1 MAKSIIGCVGEFSD
15 REDSWQFYIDRLEQF
30 FVANDVDNEGKK
42 KAILLS
48 SVGAKTYKLLT
59 SLSQP
64 KSPKDLSYS
73 QIVTLIKNHQNPEP
87 SSIVQRFKFNSR
99 VRKPEESVRNYV
111 AELRKLSEFCD
122 FGDNLDDML
131 RDRLVCGINDRRIQ
145 TKLLS
150 ERNLTF
156 DKALE
161 ISQATEAAVQNFESL
176 TKPAV
181 SAETVH
187 FLKKKSKYSGNKVQ
201 KSCFRCGNKH
211 DPNKCKYKDATC
223 YACSR
228 VGHPSFN
235 CRSKKPS
242 KNHKGGDNHSNQVN
256 NQNNRHFNLTDED
269 VSIELND
276 LFTIS
281 TISSNKP
288 LVTELFINEKS
299 INFQIDTGASLTVM
313 SRKIF
318 EDHFDIPLAK
328 TDKTLK
334 TYTGESVNII
344 GEVQVNVRTGNDLQC
359 KVLPLLILE
368 GNGPALLGRNWLEDV
383 KIDWSVFFINTPI
396 SDSQSCLQETLNE
409 FSDVFSDNPGCLKGV
424 KVKFNVDPTATPKF
438 IKARQ
443 PPYALR
449 SSIEDELA
457 RLQRDGIIQP
467 VEFSNW
473 ATPIVPI
480 VKSDHTIR
488 ICGDYKSTLNKV
500 TTSDSHPIPRIE
512 DMANALAPGQKFTKL
527 DFSHAYTQL
536 QLHDDSKELT
546 TVNTHRGLFQYQ
558 RLNFGMSAAPGIFQ
572 RHLEQLFQGVPLAKN
587 YIDDLYVTGRD
598 DSDHLQNLRNV
609 FQICRE
615 KGLTLRKSK
624 CDFMKDEVYFLG
636 FRLNKHG
643 LRPVEGKV
651 KAVRELPPPVDKRT
665 LKSFLGSVN
674 YYCQFVPN
682 LATILAPLYRL
693 LRNNVKWV
701 WGEIENKAFSW
712 AKSVLS
718 SDTVL
723 THFDPNQ
730 KTIITCDASPVGV
743 GAILSQVDKS
753 GIEKP
758 VAYASR
764 SLSAAERKYAQIDRE
779 ALAIIFSVKKW
790 HKYIFGRHVS
800 IATDHKPLLGLFGED
815 KALPEHTSAR
825 VQRWAVILSAYSY
838 ELKHISGS
846 QNDADVLSR
855 LPLSSVKDEI
865 PDIDT
870 ETPLEIHELFNLID
884 KTPLNVF
891 DIASETQNDPLL
903 RVVLK
908 NVLSGWSDE
917 CTKDESLKS
926 FYVRRHEL
934 SCERGCILW
943 GVRIIIP
950 SSLRQNILDILH
962 DTHIGMARMKA
973 QARSWVWWPKLD
985 ADIERMVRSCYTCQ
999 LHSTKPQKAPLFP
1012 WDWPD
1017 EPWHRVHLDFAGP
1030 FLGKQFLL
1038 ITDAHSKWIDVR
1050 PMSKITASATI
1061 LELREVFATL
1071 GLCAQIVTDNGP
1083 TFTSSE
1089 FRNFLTHN
1097 GIKHITVSPYHPSS
1111 NGLAERSVQTF
1122 KKAMAKN
1129 NVGSIQER
1137 ICKFLTK
1144 YRSLPH
1150 STTGLSPSELLFGRK
1165 MRTHLD
1171 LIHPNL
1177 ISRVN
1182 KCQQRQKNVHDRHSS
1197 EREISVGDQ
1206 VFVENFSGRGEKW
1219 VSGLVIEKTGPYSFK
1234 IKTPV
1239 GIMRRHIDQIRLD
1252 STDEFIPIDTPNN
1265 VIPDLTDTTPREEL
1279 SSQVRTS
1286 DGSALVSQSNPH
1298 DVNVPNDITTDIH
1311 DNIVDMNLPSDAS
1324 TNINESIRSECC
1336 TNESV
1341 VNVPVRRSSRQVK
1354 TPDRLDL

>member
-1 MAKSIIGCVGEFSD
+1 MSSIIGSVGEFKD
-15 REDSWQFYIDRLEQF
+15 KEDSWQFYIDRVEQF
-30 FVANDVDNEGKK
+30 FIANEVDSENKK

-64 KSPKDLSYS
+64 NSPSQLTYN
-73 QIVTLIKNHQNPEP
+73 QIVALIKNHQDPKP
-87 SSIVQRFKFNSR
+87 SAIVQRFKFNSR

-111 AELRKLSEFCD
+111 AELRKLSEHCE
-122 FGDNLDDML
+122 FGRSLDDML
-131 RDRLVCGINDRRIQ
+131 RDRLVCGVNDRRIQ

-161 ISQATEAAVQNFESL
+161 ISQATEAAVENFESL
-176 TKPAV
+176 TAKPAA
-181 SAETVH
+181 SAEAVH
-187 FLKKKSKYSGNKVQ
+187 FLKKKLNPKFQ
-201 KSCFRCGNKH
+201 KQHKSECFRCGNKH
-211 DPNKCKYKDATC
+211 DPKTCKYKEATC
-223 YACSR
+223 YSCGK

-235 CRSKKPS
+235 CRSKKQ
-242 KNHKGGDNHSNQVN
+242 NHKGGDISKHPKKSNNHSNRN
-256 NQNNRHFNLTDED
+256 YNLTEED
-269 VSIELND
+269 CSSELND

-281 TISSNKP
+281 SSTTVKSNKP
-288 LVTELFINEKS
+288 LMTELFINDKC
-299 INFQIDTGASLTVM
+299 INFHIDTGASLTVM
-313 SRKIF
+313 SREMF
-318 EDHFDIPLAK
+318 DDNFDIPLVK

-344 GEVQVNVRTGNDLQC
+344 GEVKVNVHTGNGLQS

-368 GNGPALLGRNWLEDV
+368 GKGPALLGRNWLEDI
-383 KIDWSVFFINTPI
+383 KIDWSVFLISTPTPD
-396 SDSQSCLQETLNE
+396 SDSQSFLHETLEE

-424 KVKFNVDPTATPKF
+424 KVKFNIDPTATPKF

-449 SSIEDELA
+449 SGIEDELA

-480 VKSDHTIR
+480 VKTDHTIR
-488 ICGDYKSTLNKV
+488 ICGDYKSTLNNV
-500 TTSDSHPIPRIE
+500 MASDSHPIPRIE

-536 QLHDDSKELT
+536 QLEDEAKEFT

-558 RLNFGMSAAPGIFQ
+558 RLSFGMSAAPGIFQ

-587 YIDDLYVTGRD
+587 YMDDLYVTGRD
-598 DSDHLQNLRNV
+598 DSDHLQNLRHV

-624 CDFMKDEVYFLG
+624 CDFMKEEVYFLG

-701 WGEIENKAFSW
+701 WGETENKAFSW

-730 KTIITCDASPVGV
+730 KTVITCDASPVGV
-743 GAILSQVDKS
+743 GAILSQVDES
-753 GIEKP
+753 GVEKP

-764 SLSAAERKYAQIDRE
+764 SLSAVERKYAQIDRE

-790 HKYIFGRHVS
+790 HKYIFGRHVTIVS
-800 IATDHKPLLGLFGED
+800 DHKPLLGLFGEG
-815 KALPEHTSAR
+815 KALPEHASAR

-855 LPLSSVKDEI
+855 LPLTSDKETI

-870 ETPLEIHELFNLID
+870 ETPVEINELFNLID
-884 KTPLNVF
+884 KTPLNVS
-891 DIASETQNDPLL
+891 DIASETKNDPLL
-903 RVVLK
+903 SVVLR

-917 CTKDESLKS
+917 CTKDESLKP

-934 SCERGCILW
+934 SCESGCVMW

-950 SSLRQNILDILH
+950 SSLRQNILEIVH

-973 QARSWVWWPKLD
+973 QARSWVWWPKVD
-985 ADIERMVRSCYTCQ
+985 ADIEKMVRSCYTCQ

-1012 WDWPD
+1012 WDWPE

-1038 ITDAHSKWIDVR
+1038 ITDAHSKWMDVR

-1089 FRNFLTHN
+1089 FRNFLSHN

-1122 KKAMAKN
+1122 KQAMAKN

-1177 ISRVN
+1177 QSRVS
-1182 KCQQRQKNVHDRHSS
+1182 KHQQNQKNVHDRHSS

-1206 VFVENFSGRGEKW
+1206 VFVQNFSGRGEKW
-1219 VSGLVIEKTGPYSFK
+1219 LSGIIIEKSGPYSFK
-1234 IKTPV
+1234 IKTHL
-1239 GIMRRHIDQIRLD
+1239 GIMRRHIDQLRLD
-1252 STDEFIPIDTPNN
+1252 GTDEFISIDTPNTRPI
-1265 VIPDLTDTTPREEL
+1265 VPEVTETVDQEEL
-1279 SSQVRTS
+1279 SSKIQTKNEVSVTFTPKDSNQVESSLKYSKPVETFS
-1286 DGSALVSQSNPH
+1286 PKDSNPVETFSPK
-1298 DVNVPNDITTDIH
+1298 DSNPVET
-1311 DNIVDMNLPSDAS
+1311 
-1324 TNINESIRSECC
+1324 
-1336 TNESV
+1336 
-1341 VNVPVRRSSRQVK
+1341 VRRSIRTRVPVK
-1354 TPDRLDL
+1354 KLDL

>member
-1 MAKSIIGCVGEFSD
+1 MATSIIGCVGEFKD
-15 REDSWQFYIDRLEQF
+15 KEDSWQFYIDRLEQF
-30 FVANDVDNEGKK
+30 FIANDVNNQNKK

-48 SVGAKTYKLLT
+48 SVGAKTYKLVT
-59 SLSQP
+59 SLAQP
-64 KSPKDLSYS
+64 QSPRDLTYN
-73 QIVTLIKNHQNPEP
+73 QIVGLVQNHQNPKP
-87 SSIVQRFKFNSR
+87 SAIVQRFKFNSR
-99 VRKPEESVRNYV
+99 IRKPEESVRSYV
-111 AELRKLSEFCD
+111 AELRKLSEHCE
-122 FGDNLDDML
+122 FGVNLDDML
-131 RDRLVCGINDRRIQ
+131 RDRLVCGVNDRRIQ

-156 DKALE
+156 AKALE
-161 ISQATEAAVQNFESL
+161 ISQATEAAVENFESL
-176 TKPAV
+176 IKPAT

-187 FLKKKSKYSGNKVQ
+187 FLKKKLSSGTKFQ
-201 KSCFRCGNKH
+201 KQHKSECFRCGNKH
-211 DPNKCKYKDATC
+211 DPKTCKYKEATC
-223 YACSR
+223 YSCSK

-235 CRSKKPS
+235 CRSKKQGGHKSGDTHS
-242 KNHKGGDNHSNQVN
+242 KRPNQSNK
-256 NQNNRHFNLTDED
+256 HYNLTEED
-269 VSIELND
+269 VSTELND

-281 TISSNKP
+281 TVKSNKP

-318 EDHFDIPLAK
+318 EDNFDIPLVK

-344 GEVQVNVRTGNDLQC
+344 GEVHVNVHTGNNLQG

-368 GNGPALLGRNWLEDV
+368 GNGPALMGRNWLEDIKV
-383 KIDWSVFFINTPI
+383 DWSVFFINTTTIP
-396 SDSQSCLQETLNE
+396 DSESCLHETLEE
-409 FSDVFSDNPGCLKGV
+409 FKDVFSDNPGCLKGV
-424 KVKFNVDPTATPKF
+424 RVKFNVDPSAVPKF

-480 VKSDHTIR
+480 VKSDNTVR

-500 TTSDSHPIPRIE
+500 TTSDSHPIPRVE

-536 QLHDDSKELT
+536 QLDDESKEFT

-572 RHLEQLFQGVPLAKN
+572 RHLEQLFRGVPLAKN
-587 YIDDLYVTGRD
+587 YIDDLYVTGCD
-598 DSDHLQNLRNV
+598 DSDHLQNLRHV

-701 WGEIENKAFSW
+701 WGETENKAFSW

-743 GAILSQVDKS
+743 GAILSQVDES
-753 GIEKP
+753 GVEKP

-790 HKYIFGRHVS
+790 HKYIFGRHVT
-800 IATDHKPLLGLFGED
+800 IVTDHKPLLGLFGEE
-815 KALPEHTSAR
+815 KALPEHASAR

-855 LPLSSVKDEI
+855 LPLSSVKETI
-865 PDIDT
+865 PDIDI
-870 ETPLEIHELFNLID
+870 ETPMEIHELFNLVD
-884 KTPLNVF
+884 KTPLNVS
-891 DIASETQNDPLL
+891 DIQNETQNDPLL
-903 RVVLK
+903 SVVLK
-908 NVLSGWSDE
+908 KILSGWSDE
-917 CTKDESLKS
+917 YMKDESLKP

-934 SCERGCILW
+934 SCESGCILW

-950 SSLRQNILDILH
+950 SSLRHSILDILH

-985 ADIERMVRSCYTCQ
+985 ADIEKMVRSCYTCQ

-1038 ITDAHSKWIDVR
+1038 ITDAHSKWMDVR

-1089 FRNFLTHN
+1089 FRNFLAHN
-1097 GIKHITVSPYHPSS
+1097 GIQHILVSPYHPSS
-1111 NGLAERSVQTF
+1111 NGLAEKSVQTF
-1122 KKAMAKN
+1122 KQAMVKN

-1177 ISRVN
+1177 QSRVS
-1182 KCQQRQKNVHDRHSS
+1182 KRQQNQKNVHDRHSS
-1197 EREISVGDQ
+1197 EREISVGDH
-1206 VFVENFSGRGEKW
+1206 VFVQNFSGRGEKW
-1219 VSGLVIEKTGPYSFK
+1219 LSGLVIEKTGPYSFK
-1234 IKTPV
+1234 IKTHS
-1239 GIMRRHIDQIRLD
+1239 GIIRRHIDQLRLD

-1265 VIPDLTDTTPREEL
+1265 VVPEVTATTDQEEL
-1279 SSQVRTS
+1279 SSQVQTRNEVSVTS
-1286 DGSALVSQSNPH
+1286 IAKDSNQTESSPEDSNPVETFSSR
-1298 DVNVPNDITTDIH
+1298 DSNTVETISPDDYNP
-1311 DNIVDMNLPSDAS
+1311 
-1324 TNINESIRSECC
+1324 
-1336 TNESV
+1336 V
-1341 VNVPVRRSSRQVK
+1341 VSVRRSGRTRLPVK
-1354 TPDRLDL
+1354 KLEL